1 MPGTSISEIEISL
14 VTGQGFWLLV
24 GGEELFA
31 SYADFPWFRQ
41 ATVEQV
47 TTVEL
52 LSEEHLYWPLL
63 DVDLAVASIRDPAA
77 FPLVAKSGMQA
88 QQAR

>member
-77 FPLVAKSGMQA
+77 FPLVAKFDP
-88 QQAR
+88 

>member
-1 MPGTSISEIEISL
+1 MLGKSISEIEVSL

-77 FPLVAKSGMQA
+77 FPLVAKSGT
-88 QQAR
+88 

>member
-1 MPGTSISEIEISL
+1 MHGTPTSKIEVSL
-14 VTGQGFWLLV
+14 VTGKGFGLLV

-31 SYADFPWFRQ
+31 SYSDFPWFRQ

-77 FPLVAKSGMQA
+77 FPLVAKSGT
-88 QQAR
+88 

>member
-1 MPGTSISEIEISL
+1 MLGTSISEIEVSL

-24 GGEELFA
+24 GSEELFV
-31 SYADFPWFRQ
+31 SYADFPWFKQ

-52 LSEEHLYWPLL
+52 LSEEHLHWPLL

-77 FPLVAKSGMQA
+77 FPLVAKSGT
-88 QQAR
+88 

>member
-1 MPGTSISEIEISL
+1 MHGTPTSEIEVSL

-24 GGEELFA
+24 GGEELYA

-47 TTVEL
+47 TTIEL

-77 FPLVAKSGMQA
+77 FPLVAKSGT
-88 QQAR
+88 

>member
-1 MPGTSISEIEISL
+1 MPGKSISEIEVSL

-31 SYADFPWFRQ
+31 PYADFPWFRQ

-77 FPLVAKSGMQA
+77 FPLVAKSGT
-88 QQAR
+88 

>member
-1 MPGTSISEIEISL
+1 MHGTPTSEIEISL
-14 VTGQGFWLLV
+14 VTGKGFWLLV

-31 SYADFPWFRQ
+31 PYADFPWFRQ

-77 FPLVAKSGMQA
+77 FPLVAKSST
-88 QQAR
+88 

>member
-1 MPGTSISEIEISL
+1 MLSDLS
-14 VTGQGFWLLV
+14 
-24 GGEELFA
+24 
-31 SYADFPWFRQ
+31 DFPRFRQ

-77 FPLVAKSGMQA
+77 FPLVAKSGT
-88 QQAR
+88 

>member
-1 MPGTSISEIEISL
+1 MPGTSISEIEVSL
-14 VTGQGFWLLV
+14 VTGKGFWLLV

-77 FPLVAKSGMQA
+77 FPLIAKSGT
-88 QQAR
+88 

>member
-1 MPGTSISEIEISL
+1 MPGKSISEIEVSL
-14 VTGQGFWLLV
+14 VTGKGFWLLV

-77 FPLVAKSGMQA
+77 FPLVAKSGT
-88 QQAR
+88 

>member
-1 MPGTSISEIEISL
+1 MLGKSISEIEVSL

-31 SYADFPWFRQ
+31 PYADFPWFRQ

-77 FPLVAKSGMQA
+77 FPLVAKSGT
-88 QQAR
+88 

>member
-31 SYADFPWFRQ
+31 SYTDFPWFRQ

-77 FPLVAKSGMQA
+77 FPLVAKSGT
-88 QQAR
+88 

>member
-1 MPGTSISEIEISL
+1 MHGTPTSKIEVSL
-14 VTGQGFWLLV
+14 VTGKGFWLLV

-31 SYADFPWFRQ
+31 SYSDFPWFRQ

-77 FPLVAKSGMQA
+77 FPLVAKSGT
-88 QQAR
+88 